1 MNKQKIILVIILAI
15 VGSFVL
21 FYGFS
26 EQEVS
31 EPEFSSSPVNTS
43 TSIVEPS
50 PTLSAKPFPTQTQRP
65 DAMNKYPPAECA
77 LTGSIILMSPTLY
90 ENKDANIIYKNIDSI
105 ARHII
110 WTVSPNDNLSVGP
123 NLFVNLPL
131 PDGTEDVTINLPQN
145 PKSKNYVLTAK
156 VNYGVFV
163 NRNLEIREAVCSG
176 QIVVNSIY

>member
-1 MNKQKIILVIILAI
+1 M
-15 VGSFVL
+15 
-21 FYGFS
+21 
-26 EQEVS
+26 
-31 EPEFSSSPVNTS
+31 
-43 TSIVEPS
+43 
-50 PTLSAKPFPTQTQRP
+50 
-65 DAMNKYPPAECA
+65 
-77 LTGSIILMSPTLY
+77 
-90 ENKDANIIYKNIDSI
+90 
-105 ARHII
+105 
-110 WTVSPNDNLSVGP
+110 SPNDNLSVGP